1 MSATTCDVV
10 VVGGGITGA
19 ATAAELAKAGV
30 GSVAVLDAG
39 PPGSGTTPAGNG
51 TIGIW
56 AAGFFSDP
64 RTGPGL
70 EIGRIQAGMQRYAI
84 DYYARL
90 GEQSDIGYRANG
102 TLWVSRF
109 PTSLQEQYER
119 MLDHPLAPEA
129 QKVTPD
135 EVRELWPMLRPDTI
149 SGGVYHADGAQI
161 DAGRATRAL
170 VDLGRRSGVEYRWAA
185 QVAQILHDGNR
196 ATGVMLMSGDVV
208 RAGTI
213 VVCVGAWTNALLEPL
228 GRRLPL
234 LPWLTSRVTVPGVQ
248 ARADLPTMLL
258 PDLGGLW
265 LREDAGGF
273 TYGNVW
279 GSTRWEP
286 RPAPARPD
294 LGELA
299 IDMQGRLAK
308 PLDGLVPGLTGR
320 PWRWIQGIH
329 CHTPDQRTFAGPLP
343 GLDGVLVAAGCN
355 ERGAT
360 HAPAVAGALTRY
372 VTGRVDDRLRPFRLD
387 RFRADAFPTAD
398 SIMNAMVR
406 SRSGLGHGG
415 SPGP

>member
-1 MSATTCDVV
+1 MSATVCDVV

-19 ATAAELAKAGV
+19 ATAAHLAAAGV
-30 GSVAVLDAG
+30 DSVVVLDAG

-51 TIGIW
+51 TIAVW
-56 AAGFFSDP
+56 SAGFFSDP
-64 RTGPGL
+64 RSEAGL
-70 EIGRIQAGMQRYAI
+70 TVGRAQARMQRYAI
-84 DYYARL
+84 DYYAELARTN
-90 GEQSDIGYRANG
+90 DIGYRDNG

-109 PTSLQEQYER
+109 PTSLQEQYDR

-129 QKVTPD
+129 RKVSAD
-135 EVRELWPMLRPDTI
+135 EVRELWPTLRPGSI
-149 SGGVYHADGAQI
+149 AGGVYHPVGAQI

-170 VDLGRRSGVEYRWAA
+170 VDIGRRSGVEYRWAA
-185 QVAQILHDGNR
+185 EVAQILHDGNR
-196 ATGVMLMSGDVV
+196 ATGVMLTSGDVV

-234 LPWLTSRVTVPGVQ
+234 LPWLTSRITVPGVH
-248 ARADLPTMLL
+248 ASSELPTLLL

-265 LREDAGGF
+265 LREDAGGY

-286 RPAPARPD
+286 RPAPTRPD

-299 IDMQGRLAK
+299 TDMHGRLAK
-308 PLDGLVPGLTGR
+308 PLDELVPGLAGR

-329 CHTPDQRTFAGPLP
+329 CHTPDQRMCVGPLP

-360 HAPAVAGALTRY
+360 HAPGAAAALSDI
-372 VTGRVDDRLRPFRLD
+372 VTGSADHGSLAPFRLG
-387 RFRADAFPTAD
+387 RFAAGSFPTPD
-398 SIMNAMVR
+398 SIMNAMIRTR
-406 SRSGLGHGG
+406 SRLG
-415 SPGP
+415 

>member
-1 MSATTCDVV
+1 MSATSCEVV

-19 ATAAELAKAGV
+19 ATAAHLAAAGV
-30 GSVAVLDAG
+30 SSVTVLDAG

-56 AAGFFSDP
+56 AAGFFADP

-70 EIGRIQAGMQRYAI
+70 SAGRLQAEMQRYAI

-90 GEQSDIGYRANG
+90 AEHQDIGYRANG

-109 PTSLQEQYER
+109 PTSLQEQHDR
-119 MLDHPLAPEA
+119 MVDHPLAPEA
-129 QKVTPD
+129 RQVTPA
-135 EVRELWPMLRPDTI
+135 EVRQLWPTVRPEAI
-149 SGGVYHADGAQI
+149 AGGVYHPSGAQI

-185 QVAQILHDGNR
+185 QVGQILHDGAR
-196 ATGVMLMSGDVV
+196 ATGVLLTSGDVI
-208 RAGTI
+208 RAGTV

-234 LPWLTSRVTVPGVQ
+234 LPWLTSRVTVPY
-248 ARADLPTMLL
+248 ADAPAALPTLL
-258 PDLGGLW
+258 VPDLGGLW
-265 LREDAGGF
+265 LREDAGGY

-279 GSTRWEP
+279 GSTRWDP

-299 IDMQGRLAK
+299 SDMHGRLAT
-308 PLDGLVPGLTGR
+308 PLEGVVPGLAGR

-329 CHTPDQRTFAGPLP
+329 CHTPDQRTFVGPLP
-343 GLDGVLVAAGCN
+343 GIDGVLVAAGCN

-360 HAPAVAGALTRY
+360 HAPGVARALTGY
-372 VTGRVDDRLRPFRLD
+372 VTGAADDRYAPLRVD
-387 RFRADAFPTAD
+387 RFASDAFPTSD
-398 SIMNAMVR
+398 SIMNAMIRTR
-406 SRSGLGHGG
+406 SQLGRR
-415 SPGP
+415 